1 MSASCHSAA
10 LLPIHLTYLPAQP
23 LLAEAVPEDEG
34 DYPCTSRRSVIRNQ
48 SKGLACGVS
57 MVEVSFENYSL
68 RDPTKFAF
76 GGSHFLH
83 INTRVP
89 TVESFVQR

>member
-1 MSASCHSAA
+1 MCAYSYSSA
-10 LLPIHLTYLPAQP
+10 LLPVHLTYLPAQP
-23 LLAEAVPEDEG
+23 IIAEAVPEDEE

-83 INTRVP
+83 VNTSIPV
-89 TVESFVQR
+89 VGSFV